1 MSISN
6 IGAYFPEM
14 SEEELG
20 EGSLGLRARGGG
32 GRAVDHGQVLVGGS
46 EERGEEEEVLEEEEA
61 PNEDEVRASI
71 LQLLD
76 HDLLACD
83 VQLSLFVAAAAVLPL
98 HIGRYFF
105 SSNTVFQ
112 ISQTGHNAPT
122 VSSLLPDQQW
132 REGCRGTAG
141 GSYQPPKP

>member
-6 IGAYFPEM
+6 IGASFPEM

-46 EERGEEEEVLEEEEA
+46 EERGEEEDVLEEEEA
-61 PNEDEVRASI
+61 PNEDEFKASL

-83 VQLSLFVAAAAVLPL
+83 VQLSLFVAAASSYRQVLFIVL
-98 HIGRYFF
+98 FLLQTLF
-105 SSNTVFQ
+105 SN
-112 ISQTGHNAPT
+112 ISIRTGS
-122 VSSLLPDQQW
+122 VYS
-132 REGCRGTAG
+132 
-141 GSYQPPKP
+141 